1 MLQHETN
8 QAARGRRGLCSQLCL
23 GTAIFLG
30 VTNMAGADELK
41 PFEASYAWIWHGLN
55 VAVSTLTL
63 EKTGDTWSYRS
74 RSEPRGIGKAF
85 SERPVQKSVLR
96 VTDTGVQPLSYQAS
110 DGTTS
115 TRRAIDLKYDWG
127 QGRVTGVYEDDKV
140 DLPLT
145 AGVQDDASVQVAM
158 MVELLRGRT
167 PDRFALLNK
176 NAVRQYRY
184 IRDGEATLQTP
195 LGNIATIIYKSE
207 RDGSP
212 RVTRFW
218 CAPDRGY
225 VPLRVEQTRG
235 KDVEWTMEIRSLKR
249 E

>member
-1 MLQHETN
+1 MPQREAN
-8 QAARGRRGLCSQLCL
+8 QAARGRRVLRAQLCVGAL
-23 GTAIFLG
+23 LFLG
-30 VTNMAGADELK
+30 VTNMASADELK

-85 SERPVQKSVLR
+85 SERPLQKSVLR
-96 VTDTGVQPLSYQAS
+96 VTDAGVQPLSYQAS
-110 DGTTS
+110 DGTSS
-115 TRRAIDLKYDWG
+115 TRRTIDVKYDWD
-127 QGRVTGVYEDDKV
+127 QGRLTGVYEDEKV

-158 MVELLRGRT
+158 MVALLRGRT

-184 IRDGEATLQTP
+184 TREGEATLQTP

-225 VPLRVEQTRG
+225 IPLRVEQTRG

>member
-1 MLQHETN
+1 VPQRETN
-8 QAARGRRGLCSQLCL
+8 QAARGRRALPSQLCL
-23 GTAIFLG
+23 GALLLLG
-30 VTNMAGADELK
+30 VTNMVSADELK

-96 VTDTGVQPLSYQAS
+96 VTAAGVQPLSYEAS

-115 TRRAIDLKYDWG
+115 TRRAIDVKYDWDK
-127 QGRVTGVYEDDKV
+127 GRVTGVYEEDKV

-167 PDRFALLNK
+167 PDRFTLLNK
-176 NAVRQYRY
+176 DAVRQYRY
-184 IRDGEATLQTP
+184 TREGEASLQTP
-195 LGNIATIIYKSE
+195 LGNIPTIIYKSE

-225 VPLRVEQTRG
+225 IPLKVEQTRG

>member
-1 MLQHETN
+1 MRQPDNSPTVRELPRLR
-8 QAARGRRGLCSQLCL
+8 ARLCL
-23 GTAIFLG
+23 GAALLLG
-30 VTNMAGADELK
+30 VTIMAGADELK
-41 PFEASYAWIWHGLN
+41 PFGASYAWIWHGLH
-55 VAVSTLTL
+55 VADSTLTL

-74 RSEPRGIGKAF
+74 KSEPRGIGKAF

-96 VTDTGVQPLSYQAS
+96 VTDAGAQPLSYQAS

-115 TRRAIDLKYDWG
+115 TRRAINVKYDWDH
-127 QGRVTGVYEDDKV
+127 GRLSGVYEDTPV
-140 DLPLT
+140 DLPLK

-167 PDRFALLNK
+167 PDRFQLLNK
-176 NAVRQYRY
+176 NAVREYRY
-184 IRDGEATLQTP
+184 TREGVATLQTP
-195 LGNIATIIYKSE
+195 MGSIATVIYKSTRE
-207 RDGSP
+207 GSP

-225 VPLRVEQTRG
+225 IPMRVEQRRG